1 MHPTILLISAN
12 RLCTPYPIY
21 PIGIS
26 YLSTYLKTALPDFE
40 IKTFDIN
47 FGTISDLGN
56 LIDSLHP
63 DYIGVSIRNIDG
75 ADSFNRNTFIA
86 GYEKIVQTV
95 RSRSNRP
102 LIIGGAGFSIYA
114 RKLFEILN
122 PDFAVKGEGEKA
134 LTELILCLKNNEDY
148 TQIQGLLYRN
158 SDGKIVM
165 NPRTDYEHRLSVDF
179 DNDLIDYYWRH
190 SGMLNI
196 QTKRGCYHKCIYCS
210 YPLIE
215 GRTVR
220 SLNPEEIVDNL
231 ERLWKEKGIDY
242 IFFADSIF
250 NIASEKNRELAELI
264 IRRNLKIRWAAYF
277 SPSNLT
283 DEELAL
289 YKRSGLTHIE
299 FGTESFSDIQLKNYG
314 KNFTFETALETSE
327 LALKHNI
334 FYAHFLILGG
344 YGETDRTLSE
354 TFENSKRLRY
364 TVMFPFVGMRIYPGT
379 ELQKYAIRDGIIS
392 DDDDLIVP
400 KYYISPNFDQSTI
413 KAKAKA
419 TGKAWIFTDELPEEA
434 MLEFRIKRKKKGLI
448 WEYLRMP

>member
-1 MHPTILLISAN
+1 MSEKILLISAN
-12 RLCTPYPIY
+12 QLCTPYPIY

-26 YLSTYLKTALPDFE
+26 YLSTYLKTEFPDFE

-47 FGTISDLGN
+47 FGTLNDLGN
-56 LIDSLHP
+56 LIDTLNP

-75 ADSFNRNTFIA
+75 ADSFNRNNFIT
-86 GYEKIVQTV
+86 GYEEIVQTV
-95 RSRSNRP
+95 RTCSNRP
-102 LIIGGAGFSIYA
+102 LIIGGAGFSVYA

-134 LTELILCLKNNEDY
+134 LAELILCLKNKKDY
-148 TQIQGLLYRN
+148 SQIEGLLYRN
-158 SDGKIVM
+158 AGGEIVM
-165 NPRTDYEHRLSVDF
+165 NPRNDYERRLSVDF
-179 DNDLIDYYWRH
+179 DSDLIDYYWRH

-220 SLNPEEIVDNL
+220 TLNTEEIVDNL
-231 ERLWKEKGIDY
+231 ERLWREKGIDY
-242 IFFADSIF
+242 IFFTDSIF
-250 NIASEKNRELAELI
+250 NIASSKNRELAELI

-283 DEELAL
+283 DEEMAL
-289 YKRSGLTHIE
+289 YKRSGLSHIE

-314 KNFTFETALETSE
+314 KDFTFETALRTSE
-327 LALKHNI
+327 MALKHNV

-344 YGETDRTLSE
+344 YGETDQTLAE

-379 ELQKYAIRDGIIS
+379 ELQKYAVRDGFIS
-392 DDDDLIVP
+392 DDDDLIIP
-400 KYYISPNFDQSTI
+400 KFYISPNFNQDTL
-413 KAKAKA
+413 KEKAKA
-419 TGKAWIFTDELPEEA
+419 TGKAWVFTDDISEEA
-434 MLEFRIKRKKKGLI
+434 MQEFRIKRKKKGLI